1 VTVPHRADASV
12 AGMSRLRLAIVCSVI
27 AACGTPARPTAP
39 APDRASAF
47 VAALAAKD
55 FAGSAALFAADAE
68 VSLVAGPTVHGRAAI
83 ASALDALSTRFVGL
97 RVAIGRRWIRGNTHV
112 IELAVTARSV
122 GVAAAAILSFDRE
135 GLISVARIYVDVP
148 TLVGQ
153 VAHERLPEGVQ
164 TRDGITGVLTGT
176 AIVTATG
183 SSIEAAN
190 LGTTGIIWARLDAHD
205 PAGVLAS
212 AAPGYV
218 YDDYSG
224 PAALDVAGT
233 RKLLDGFLGLVQDF
247 TIVEKPT
254 YFAAGN
260 FVITES
266 VEHMSFRGKPITL
279 HGLDIKEFAGG
290 RVTREWQYANGAEV
304 LTALLGLTVEVPLD
318 ERTP

>member
-1 VTVPHRADASV
+1 
-12 AGMSRLRLAIVCSVI
+12 MSPVRVAIVCSVI
-27 AACGTPARPTAP
+27 AACGTPARPVEP
-39 APDRASAF
+39 APDRARTF

-55 FAGSAALFAADAE
+55 TTGASALFAPDAD

-83 ASALDALSTRFVGL
+83 ASVLDALSTRFLGL
-97 RVAIGRRWIRGNTHV
+97 RVAIGRRWIHGNTHV

-122 GVAAAAILSFDRE
+122 AAAAIVSFDRE
-135 GLISVARIYVDVP
+135 SLISVARIYLDVP

-153 VAHERLPEGVQ
+153 IAPERLPEGAR
-164 TRDGITGVLTGT
+164 TRAPITGALTGT

-190 LGTTGIIWARLDAHD
+190 LATTGTIWARLDAHD
-205 PAGVLAS
+205 AAGVLAS
-212 AAPGYV
+212 AAPGYI

-224 PAALDVAGT
+224 PAPLDVAGT

-254 YFAAGN
+254 YFAAGD

-290 RVTREWQYANGAEV
+290 RVAREWQYANGAEV
-304 LTALLGLTVEVPLD
+304 LTALLGLTVEVPPG

>member
-1 VTVPHRADASV
+1 MAPVRS
-12 AGMSRLRLAIVCSVI
+12 AIVTWMSPLRVAIACSVI
-27 AACGTPARPTAP
+27 AACGRAARPSEP
-39 APDRASAF
+39 APDRARAF
-47 VAALAAKD
+47 AAALAARD
-55 FAGSAALFAADAE
+55 ITGGAALFATDAE
-68 VSLVAGPTVHGRAAI
+68 VSLVAGAAVHGRAAI

-122 GVAAAAILSFDRE
+122 GVAAAAIVSFDRE
-135 GLISVARIYVDVP
+135 GRISVARIYVDVP

-153 VAHERLPEGVQ
+153 IAPERLPEGAR
-164 TRDGITGVLTGT
+164 TRAPITGLVTGST
-176 AIVTATG
+176 IVTATG
-183 SSIEAAN
+183 SSTEAAN
-190 LGTTGIIWARLDAHD
+190 LATTAEIWARLDAHD

-254 YFAAGN
+254 YFAAGD

-266 VEHMSFRGKPITL
+266 VEHMSFRGKQITL

-290 RVTREWQYANGAEV
+290 RVAREWQYANGAEV
-304 LTALLGLTVEVPLD
+304 LTALLGLTVEVPLG
-318 ERTP
+318 ERPP